1 MNEKV
6 PIYISALF
14 IVLVLYLLFFLI
26 NAFKTALNK
35 LPYSETQK
43 RKFFMLVPIV
53 VFIWLI
59 FISIFAA
66 GGFFTDFSSTIPRI
80 FIVIIPPVV
89 VIVLS
94 VFSKSFKLLLFQIPP
109 QQLINLQCFRVILE
123 LVMWLLFIHQIVPVQ
138 VTFLGKNYDIIAGIS
153 APLIAFIAYSGG
165 RYYPKIALT
174 WNVVGLGLLF
184 NKLLISLLSSPV
196 WFGYFTNQP
205 TNNIIGY
212 YPFIWI
218 PGFVVPMAFFLHLA
232 SIRQILI
239 FEKWQGKRKEV
250 V

>member
-26 NAFKTALNK
+26 NSFKTALNK
-35 LPYSETQK
+35 LPYTETQK
-43 RKFFMLVPIV
+43 RKFFMMVPIV

-66 GGFFTDFSSTIPRI
+66 GGFFADFSSAIPKI

-89 VIVLS
+89 VILLS

-109 QQLINLQCFRVILE
+109 QQLINLQFFRVFLE
-123 LVMWLLFIHQIVPVQ
+123 LVMWLLFIHQIVPIQ
-138 VTFLGKNYDIIAGIS
+138 VTFLGKNFDIVAGITAPIIA
-153 APLIAFIAYSGG
+153 FVAYKGG
-165 RYYPKIALT
+165 RYYPKLALV
-174 WNVVGLGLLF
+174 WNLVGLGLLV
-184 NKLLISLLSSPV
+184 NKLIISLLSSPV
-196 WFGYFTNQP
+196 WFGYFTNSP
-205 TNNIIGY
+205 SNTIIGY
-212 YPFIWI
+212 YPYIWI

-239 FEKWQGKRKEV
+239 LEKWQGKKKEIV
-250 V
+250 